1 MSHWQIVF
9 LVPLLMMA
17 WHQPVL
23 SACPT
28 SADLKTGIRVFYD
41 NGKVEEIYSADGVM
55 AVVAQRWLAGIK
67 LRMMV
72 AWRYRGILTTRLV
85 GDVSVIVFDFERPLK
100 ELIPSSPHV
109 AVQVKSTDTVNW
121 LSGDRRVMENSGT
134 LEFGET
140 HKAHVGGCEYSVIP
154 VTYTFDGG
162 STPLSYDYAPDLMAW
177 LRVTM
182 SEGEEPKSSSTS
194 WATKF
199 QILR

>member
-109 AVQVKSTDTVNW
+109 AVQVKSTDTANW
-121 LSGDRRVMENSGT
+121 LSGDRRVMEHSGT

-140 HKAHVGGCEYSVIP
+140 HKAHVGECEYTVVP
-154 VTYTFDGG
+154 VTYSAGDETEAI
-162 STPLSYDYAPDLMAW
+162 PLSYDYSPDLMAW
-177 LRVTM
+177 LRVTD
-182 SEGEEPKSSSTS
+182 GGKSSRTT